1 VLAELLPH
9 ADPVHKVSILQR
21 GLALGYTLQLP
32 QEDRYIMSRG
42 ELLDRITVFLGGRVS
57 EELTFQEISTG
68 AADDLKKAT
77 DMARRMVTDFGMSQV
92 LGPVSL
98 GRKHDQPFLGRDL
111 MDDRNYSEQ
120 VASAIDKELSTI
132 IEDCYERAKALL
144 TEHGEEVRQVVSV
157 LLERETLSGDEIRA
171 VMRGEELPPTR
182 VEPQPAE
189 QEVKPAEEEA
199 KPSVGGEQ
207 PQVA

>member
-1 VLAELLPH
+1 
-9 ADPVHKVSILQR
+9 
-21 GLALGYTLQLP
+21 
-32 QEDRYIMSRG
+32 
-42 ELLDRITVFLGGRVS
+42 
-57 EELTFQEISTG
+57 
-68 AADDLKKAT
+68 
-77 DMARRMVTDFGMSQV
+77 
-92 LGPVSL
+92 
-98 GRKHDQPFLGRDL
+98 
-111 MDDRNYSEQ
+111 
-120 VASAIDKELSTI
+120 
-132 IEDCYERAKALL
+132 LL